1 MIGRGRGTGPDYAA
15 ALLGFVAALSAG
27 CSNTPSN
34 PIMGSDVSA
43 STLAPSI
50 AVSSTIVARTTQV
63 ASTAARARLCD
74 IAFDPATL
82 KARYL
87 SFEAKQGLAGAQLS
101 QVEKNYDST
110 YNAITQGQGS
120 VASSCK
126 QGEWTVDR
134 TFVFSSK
141 YKDEVAVE
149 LRHYLAGSFALK
161 RPDRGPSDEVFEHKK
176 FWKEQ
181 DDN

>member
-1 MIGRGRGTGPDYAA
+1 MIGGARGPDYAA

-34 PIMGSDVSA
+34 PIMGSSVSA

-101 QVEKNYDST
+101 QVEKDYDST

-120 VASSCK
+120 VASTGCK

-161 RPDRGPSDEVFEHKK
+161 RPDRSPSDEVFEHKK